1 MTHSFVA
8 QEESMESVRTF
19 SNRLSV
25 FLVGTLISALLYSAL
40 FFFNDWITETLKYDL
55 GVSWIYLPA
64 GLRLFLILIFGFAGA
79 IGIAAASFAI
89 SYFGVFIPDL
99 VTCIGIGLISG
110 FAPLFAKWVVVSNT
124 YISNDLS
131 NLSMQKILLC
141 IVIYALMSSAF
152 HQYWFMLRDLESG
165 SINHFLVMF
174 AGDVAGSILLIAI
187 IKYGIDLMQRR
198 LPKGP

>member
-1 MTHSFVA
+1 MKHIRITSDRLRLFL
-8 QEESMESVRTF
+8 
-19 SNRLSV
+19 LSV
-25 FLVGTLISALLYSAL
+25 LISSLLYSVL

-64 GLRLFLILIFGFAGA
+64 GLRLFLILIFGLAGA

-89 SYFGVFIPDL
+89 SYFGAFPADL
-99 VTCIGIGLISG
+99 VTCIGVGLISG

-141 IVIYALMSSAF
+141 IVVYALMSSGF
-152 HQYWFMLRDLESG
+152 HQYWFVLRDLESG
-165 SINHFLVMF
+165 SINHFLVML
-174 AGDVAGSILLIAI
+174 AGDIAGSILLIAL
-187 IKYGIDLMQRR
+187 IKYGIDLMRR
-198 LPKGP
+198 GVPRES

>member
-1 MTHSFVA
+1 
-8 QEESMESVRTF
+8 MEHIRISYD
-19 SNRLSV
+19 RLRL
-25 FLVGTLISALLYSAL
+25 FLLGTLISALLYSVL
-40 FFFNDWITETLKYDL
+40 FFFNDWITDTLKYDL

-64 GLRLFLILIFGFAGA
+64 GLRLFLILIFGLAGA

-89 SYFGVFIPDL
+89 SYFGVFPPDL
-99 VTCIGIGLISG
+99 LTCIGIGLISG
-110 FAPLFAKWVVVSNT
+110 FAPLFAKWIVVTNT

-174 AGDVAGSILLIAI
+174 AGDVAGSILLIAL
-187 IKYGIDLMQRR
+187 IKYGIDLMRRR

>member
-1 MTHSFVA
+1 
-8 QEESMESVRTF
+8 MERIRIS
-19 SNRLSV
+19 SDRLRLFLLGV
-25 FLVGTLISALLYSAL
+25 FISALLYSTL
-40 FFFNDWITETLKYDL
+40 FFFNDWITETVKYDL

-64 GLRLFLILIFGFAGA
+64 GLRLFLILIFGLAGA

-89 SYFGVFIPDL
+89 SYFGAFPAEL

-141 IVIYALMSSAF
+141 IAIYALMSSGF

-174 AGDVAGSILLIAI
+174 AGDVAGSILLIAL
-187 IKYGIDLMQRR
+187 IKYGIDLMRR
-198 LPKGP
+198 GVPRGS

>member
-1 MTHSFVA
+1 MEHVRISSDRPQLFLLGVFV
-8 QEESMESVRTF
+8 
-19 SNRLSV
+19 
-25 FLVGTLISALLYSAL
+25 SALLYSAL

-64 GLRLFLILIFGFAGA
+64 GLRLFLILIFGLAGA

-89 SYFGVFIPDL
+89 SYFGVFPPDL
-99 VTCIGIGLISG
+99 LTCIGIGLISG

-174 AGDVAGSILLIAI
+174 AGDVAGSILLIAL
-187 IKYGIDLMQRR
+187 IKYGIDLMRR
-198 LPKGP
+198 RVPKSP

>member
-1 MTHSFVA
+1 
-8 QEESMESVRTF
+8 MEHNRIS
-19 SNRLSV
+19 SNRLQV
-25 FLVGTLISALLYSAL
+25 FLLGVLISALLYSVL
-40 FFFNDWITETLKYDL
+40 FFFNDWITDTLKYDL

-64 GLRLFLILIFGFAGA
+64 GLRLFLILIFGLAGA

-89 SYFGVFIPDL
+89 SYFGVFQPDL

-110 FAPLFAKWVVVSNT
+110 FAPLFAKWIVVSNT

-141 IVIYALMSSAF
+141 IAVYALMSSGF
-152 HQYWFMLRDLESG
+152 HQYWFVLRDLESG

-174 AGDVAGSILLIAI
+174 TGDVAGSILLIAL
-187 IKYGIDLMQRR
+187 IKYGIDLMRR
-198 LPKGP
+198 HVPRGS

>member
-1 MTHSFVA
+1 
-8 QEESMESVRTF
+8 MERISISSDRPQ
-19 SNRLSV
+19 L
-25 FLVGTLISALLYSAL
+25 FLLGIFISALLYSAL
-40 FFFNDWITETLKYDL
+40 FFFNDWITETVKYDL

-64 GLRLFLILIFGFAGA
+64 GLRLFLILIFGLAGA

-89 SYFGVFIPDL
+89 SYFGVFPPDL
-99 VTCIGIGLISG
+99 LTCIGIGLISG

-141 IVIYALMSSAF
+141 IAIYALMSSGF

-174 AGDVAGSILLIAI
+174 AGDVAGSILLIAL
-187 IKYGIDLMQRR
+187 IKYGIDLIRR
-198 LPKGP
+198 GVPRRS